1 MFSAMEFGHLEGEPQ
16 KLTMVINH
24 LQVLGWSILQAWTHA
39 EILQM
44 LTTVTTDLCILLCV
58 VYDELGGFDR
68 FSPAK
73 FLKWPYQQN

>member
-1 MFSAMEFGHLEGEPQ
+1 M
-16 KLTMVINH
+16 
-24 LQVLGWSILQAWTHA
+24 ILQAWTHP

-68 FSPAK
+68 FSLAK